1 MFEAIESIR
10 QLANIGGVLR
20 IDKPW
25 ELIHEHLLL
34 EKPMKEGVLYIK
46 LFDDPSTIKSNG
58 ENNVNGLRLD
68 NRAEGFSTVNSFK
81 SSESVGNKPCLQS
94 LKTPISF

>member
-1 MFEAIESIR
+1 LFEAIESIR

-68 NRAEGFSTVNSFK
+68 NRAEGFSTVNSF
-81 SSESVGNKPCLQS
+81 
-94 LKTPISF
+94 

>member
-1 MFEAIESIR
+1 LFEAIESIR

-34 EKPMKEGVLYIK
+34 EKSMKEGVLYIK
-46 LFDDPSTIKSNG
+46 LFDGPSTINTPFGRGERNG
-58 ENNVNGLRLD
+58 ME
-68 NRAEGFSTVNSFK
+68 
-81 SSESVGNKPCLQS
+81 
-94 LKTPISF
+94 